1 MLKDVVGLERF
12 QVVQRR
18 LDQLDLV
25 MVRGPGFDESSLA
38 YIRREVAKVVGDSI
52 ELRCEFVDDIPLTPS
67 GKLRVT
73 VSQLPSSVA

>member
-1 MLKDVVGLERF
+1 
-12 QVVQRR
+12 
-18 LDQLDLV
+18 

-38 YIRREVAKVVGDSI
+38 YIRREVAKVVGGSI

-73 VSQLPSSVA
+73 VSHLPSSVA